1 MMNPQTKTTYPYPTL
16 RIFRKHAAEQRLKTV
31 GGVLNCMQKSSSA
44 KEFLESLT
52 NISAHH
58 IKLIEIRTRNQSR
71 NDAWFVYRRHVITAS
86 TVYSIFHAERK
97 GSTKFRPIA
106 LIASQTH
113 IPTSIPAM
121 LYGSLNEDVALRQYQ
136 KTRQMVDPLHRVK
149 RYGLVLDPD
158 FPAWGGS
165 PDGIG
170 ITGGGERYLIEIKC
184 PFSFAEGCLRKDGV
198 DRLCYLEPGPTL
210 RKTHS
215 YYFQVQ
221 CLMGI
226 LRLDKCMLVVWCPQD
241 MLVIPVHAD
250 SDFYNHVR
258 ETCLSYYKNTYL
270 KHIFR

>member
-1 MMNPQTKTTYPYPTL
+1 MMNLQTETTYPYPTL

-52 NISAHH
+52 NIPAHH
-58 IKLIEIRTRNQSR
+58 IELIEIRTRNQSR

-136 KTRQMVDPLHRVK
+136 KTRQMADPLHRVK

-198 DRLCYLEPGPTL
+198 DRSTMLFGTWTDFTQNTL
-210 RKTHS
+210 LLLSSSMFKGHFTTRQMYVGRLVSTGYAGHS
-215 YYFQVQ
+215 RA
-221 CLMGI
+221 G
-226 LRLDKCMLVVWCPQD
+226 RL
-241 MLVIPVHAD
+241 
-250 SDFYNHVR
+250 
-258 ETCLSYYKNTYL
+258 
-270 KHIFR
+270 